1 MTSSPFSDN
10 ILAAMTKLRSIA
22 LILSI
27 FAFAPKVLGQMTI
40 DSHTTLLIDPREPIP
55 IQKAAQDLASD
66 MTKVFGAAPHWAHRP
81 AEATGATIC
90 ISYDANLPQG
100 VSKPSGWEILR
111 IQAASGSGASAH
123 SELVL
128 TGSDVRGVIY
138 AIYEFS
144 QRFLGVDP
152 LYWWTDNPPAH
163 RTSVTVPA
171 RFIETQGPTFRY
183 RGWFMND
190 EDLLTGWAPG
200 DADGTGMSLKVWDR
214 VFEALL
220 RLKGDMII
228 PNTFVFPYEPQ
239 VRAAGERGLI
249 INQHH
254 QEPLGLNTYQWPAD
268 VPYTLERLEAAW
280 RCNVSE
286 YPKNLEIVWT
296 VGLRGKYDHPFWLDM
311 PNGPQTPEGRAK
323 MIQSAIEDEVKIVRQ
338 EWPDP
343 HPTFIMNTWMEG
355 IRMMRSGL
363 LKLPPGV
370 TLVWADDG
378 AGTLGDGGTISKGEG
393 VYYHTAV
400 IGANSNHFTER
411 VPPERIAH
419 ELGRA
424 VKAGAT
430 AYMMLNPSD
439 IRPVPMS
446 TRAVMEL
453 AWNAKPWLEPQEPT
467 AYLDQWSREE
477 FGEKA
482 VSALQKYYRAYFAA
496 PARYGNDEDEALAD
510 NYYPNIIRDLLVRI
524 ITDNPQSLARFSN
537 NCQGTKT
544 YPEYTRF
551 LKEICEQAEPRWQR
565 VQSLAAEAAPLVPS
579 DRRLFFQAHVL
590 TELNVHIHWNRA
602 LRNIA
607 AAAQPGTPASEALA
621 DVRQAIPE
629 IEGVIAAAKAAD
641 YGIWEGFHTKGD
653 WFNNVPLTL
662 ALTRVCTS
670 KLAGDKLTA
679 EQQATLKEGIHYI
692 YDDTSAVYI
701 KIKAYQNGQKVKF
714 CTPNTASK

>member
-1 MTSSPFSDN
+1 MINLKKTAF
-10 ILAAMTKLRSIA
+10 ILCIFLFAAAAR
-22 LILSI
+22 
-27 FAFAPKVLGQMTI
+27 GQTTI
-40 DSHTTLLIDPREPIP
+40 DAHTTLLIDPQEPLP

-66 MTKVFGAAPHWAHRP
+66 MTKVFGVVPRVVHKP
-81 AEATGATIC
+81 SEASGTTIC
-90 ISYDANLPQG
+90 ITSSANLP
-100 VSKPSGWEILR
+100 SAEMKPTGWEVLL
-111 IQAASGSGASAH
+111 IQQVPNPAWSGTPAKRV
-123 SELVL
+123 LLL
-128 TGSDVRGVIY
+128 TGSDVRGAIY

-152 LYWWTDNPPAH
+152 LYWWTDNPPVHKA
-163 RTSVTVPA
+163 SVTIPA
-171 RFIETQGPTFRY
+171 DFREIQGPTFHY

-190 EDLLTGWAPG
+190 EDLMTGWAPG
-200 DADGTGMSLKVWDR
+200 NSEGTGISLKVWDR

-254 QEPLGLNTYQWPAD
+254 QEPLGLNTYQWPPD
-268 VPYTLERLEAAW
+268 VPYTLDRLEAAW
-280 RCNVSE
+280 KCAVSQ
-286 YPKNLEIVWT
+286 YPRNLEIVWT

-311 PNGPQTPEGRAK
+311 PDAPSTPEGRAK
-323 MIQSAIEDEVKIVRQ
+323 MIQTAIEQEMNIVRT
-338 EWPDP
+338 EWADP

-363 LKLPPGV
+363 LKMPEGV

-378 AGTLGDGGTISKGEG
+378 AGTLGDGGLISKGEG

-424 VKAGAT
+424 AKVGAT

-439 IRPVPMS
+439 VRPVPMS

-453 AWNAKPWLEPQEPT
+453 AWNATPWLDPREPST
-467 AYLDQWSREE
+467 YLEKWSREE

-482 VSALQKYYRAYFAA
+482 AATLVQYYRAYFSA
-496 PARYGNDEDEALAD
+496 PARYGDEEDETLGD

-524 ITDNPQSLARFSN
+524 ITGNPHSVANFDN
-537 NCQGTKT
+537 NCQGTKS

-551 LKEICEQAEPRWQR
+551 LKEACRQAEPRWQKA
-565 VQSLAAEAAPLVPS
+565 QGLAAKAEPLVPPA
-579 DRRLFFQAHVL
+579 RRPFFQAHVL
-590 TELNVHIHWNRA
+590 TELEVHIHWNRA
-602 LRNIA
+602 LMDIA
-607 AAAQPGTPASEALA
+607 GAAQPGTPPSESLA
-621 DVRQAIPE
+621 GLRQAIPE
-629 IEGVIAAAKAAD
+629 IQAVLNAAKAAD
-641 YGIWEGFHTKGD
+641 YGKWQGFHTRGD
-653 WFNNVPLTL
+653 WFDDVPLTL
-662 ALTRVCTS
+662 ALARVCAS
-670 KLAGDKLTA
+670 KLAGDKLTP
-679 EQQATLKEGIHYI
+679 EQQETLKLGVHYI
-692 YDDTSAVYI
+692 HEDTSIVYI
-701 KIKAYQNGQKVKF
+701 RAKAYQKGQKVKF
-714 CTPNTASK
+714 CSPGASH

>member
-1 MTSSPFSDN
+1 MIN
-10 ILAAMTKLRSIA
+10 TKKTV
-22 LILSI
+22 LILFLLL
-27 FAFAPKVLGQMTI
+27 FATAARGQITI
-40 DSHTTLLIDPREPIP
+40 DSHTTLLIDPHEPLP

-66 MTKVFGAAPHWAHRP
+66 MASVFGTAPRVAHRP
-81 AEATGATIC
+81 SEASANTIC
-90 ISYDANLPQG
+90 ITFSANLPNAEM
-100 VSKPSGWEILR
+100 KPSGWEVLR
-111 IQAASGSGASAH
+111 IQEAPNPAAWPGSSAQH
-123 SELVL
+123 VLLL

-138 AIYEFS
+138 AIYDFA

-152 LYWWTDNPPAH
+152 LYWWTDHAPA
-163 RTSVTVPA
+163 RQTSVTVPA
-171 RFIETQGPTFRY
+171 GFVETQGPTFHY

-190 EDLLTGWAPG
+190 EDLMTGWAPG
-200 DADGTGMSLKVWDR
+200 DAEGSGISLEVWDR

-254 QEPLGLNTYQWPAD
+254 QEPLGLNTYQWPPD

-280 RCNVSE
+280 KCAVSQ
-286 YPKNLEIVWT
+286 YPKDLEIVWT

-311 PNGPQTPEGRAK
+311 PDAPSTPEGRAR
-323 MIQSAIEDEVKIVRQ
+323 MIQTAIEQEMNIVRT

-343 HPTFIMNTWMEG
+343 HPPFIMNTWMEG

-363 LKLPPGV
+363 LKMPEGV

-378 AGTLGDGGTISKGEG
+378 AGSIMDGGLISEGEG

-430 AYMMLNPSD
+430 AYLMLNPSD
-439 IRPVPMS
+439 VRPVPMS

-453 AWNAKPWLEPQEPT
+453 AWNATPWVGPEEPST
-467 AYLDQWSREE
+467 YLDQWSREE

-482 VSALQKYYRAYFAA
+482 SPQLAQYYRAYFAA
-496 PARYGNDEDEALAD
+496 PARYGDQEDETLGD

-524 ITDNPQSLARFSN
+524 ITDNPESVARFNN
-537 NCQGTKT
+537 NCQGAKS

-551 LKEICEQAEPRWQR
+551 LKKICQEAEPRWQKA
-565 VQSLAAEAAPLVPS
+565 QTLAAEAEPLVPPA
-579 DRRLFFQAHVL
+579 RRPFFQAHVL
-590 TELNVHIHWNRA
+590 TEMDVHIHWNRA
-602 LRNIA
+602 LRDIA
-607 AAAQPGTPASEALA
+607 SAAQPQTPAPERLA
-621 DVRQAIPE
+621 DVRKSIPE
-629 IEGVIAAAKAAD
+629 IQAVLTAAEAAD
-641 YGIWEGFHTKGD
+641 YGKWQGFHTRGD
-653 WFNNVPLTL
+653 WFDDVPLTL
-662 ALTRVCTS
+662 DLARVCAS
-670 KLAGDKLTA
+670 KLAGNKLTA
-679 EQQATLKEGIHYI
+679 GQQETLKLGVHYI
-692 YDDTSAVYI
+692 HDDTSSVYI
-701 KIKAYQNGQKVKF
+701 RAKAYQKGQKVKF
-714 CTPNTASK
+714 CAPGARN

>member
-1 MTSSPFSDN
+1 MMMTLKKA
-10 ILAAMTKLRSIA
+10 I

-27 FAFAPKVLGQMTI
+27 FLFVPVARGQITI
-40 DSHTTLLIDPREPIP
+40 NSRTTLLIDPREPAP

-66 MTKVFGAAPHWAHRP
+66 MTKVFGTTPHWAHRP
-81 AEATGATIC
+81 TEATATTIC
-90 ISYDANLPQG
+90 IAYSANLPQATM
-100 VSKPSGWEILR
+100 KPAGWEILR
-111 IQAASGSGASAH
+111 IQEAANPAWPGSPAQH
-123 SELVL
+123 VVVL

-152 LYWWTDNPPAH
+152 LYWWTDNPPA
-163 RTSVTVPA
+163 RQASVTVPA
-171 RFIETQGPTFRY
+171 GFAYTQGPTFRY

-190 EDLLTGWAPG
+190 EDLMTAWAPG
-200 DADGTGMSLKVWDR
+200 NAEGTGISLKVWDR

-249 INQHH
+249 LNQHH
-254 QEPLGLNTYQWPAD
+254 QEPLGLNTYQWPSD

-280 RCNVSE
+280 KCNVSQ
-286 YPKNLEIVWT
+286 YPQDLEVVWT

-311 PNGPQTPEGRAK
+311 PDGPQTPKGRAK
-323 MIQSAIEDEVKIVRQ
+323 MIQTAIEQEMKIVRE

-343 HPTFIMNTWMEG
+343 HPRFIMNTWMEG
-355 IRMMRSGL
+355 IRMMQSGL
-363 LKLPPGV
+363 LKMPEGV

-378 AGTLGDGGTISKGEG
+378 SGTIMDGGLISKGEG

-430 AYMMLNPSD
+430 EYMMLNPSD
-439 IRPVPMS
+439 VRPVPMT

-453 AWNAKPWLEPQEPT
+453 AWNATPWLAPEEPST
-467 AYLDQWSREE
+467 YLHQWSREE

-482 VSALQKYYRAYFAA
+482 AATLAQYYQAYFSA
-496 PARYGNDEDEALAD
+496 PARYGKDEDETLGD

-524 ITDNPQSLARFSN
+524 ITDNPQTVSRFN
-537 NCQGTKT
+537 NDCQGTKD

-551 LKEICEQAEPRWQR
+551 LKEISQQAEPRWQKA
-565 VQSLAAEAAPLVPS
+565 QALAAEAERLVPPA
-579 DRRLFFQAHVL
+579 RRPFFQAHVL
-590 TELNVHIHWNRA
+590 TELDVHIHWNRA
-602 LRNIA
+602 LMDIA
-607 AAAQPGTPASEALA
+607 EAAQPGTPAPERLA
-621 DVRQAIPE
+621 DMRKAIPE
-629 IEGVIAAAKAAD
+629 IQSVLTAAKAAD
-641 YGIWEGFHTKGD
+641 YGKWQGFHTRGD
-653 WFNNVPLTL
+653 WFDNVPLTL
-662 ALTRVCTS
+662 ALARVGAS

-679 EQQATLKEGIHYI
+679 EQQQTLKLGVDYIHA
-692 YDDTSAVYI
+692 DTSSVYI
-701 KIKAYQNGQKVKF
+701 RIKAYQKGQKVKF
-714 CTPNTASK
+714 CVPPAKN